1 MARKVDFRFIERVET
16 EDDFQARC
24 IKVENVLVVVGVL
37 APSRAS
43 RAGLSG
49 DAPRLRLLQHGLGP
63 CELMKQSFY
72 MFVCEM
78 VDAGRNLKIVQAQVD
93 KISSLKA
100 HQNKSMPTFLFYLNG
115 QLLQTIEGPQLPKI
129 RATIQEH
136 ACQG

>member
-1 MARKVDFRFIERVET
+1 MRRGSDCFNTVW
-16 EDDFQARC
+16 
-24 IKVENVLVVVGVL
+24 
-37 APSRAS
+37 
-43 RAGLSG
+43 
-49 DAPRLRLLQHGLGP
+49 GP

-136 ACQG
+136 AFTDPNCIVKDKKGKKG